1 VQGIRTIFKKE
12 LADQFTSYRFM
23 ILFALIA
30 MVSLITAY
38 MVGLNIK
45 QDLEGVAKPR
55 FVFLMLFT
63 SRGALFSLVQFVAFF
78 GPLIGL
84 ILGFDTINR
93 EKNEGTLSKVLSQ
106 PIYRDSVINGKFLA
120 GVTTITV
127 IMVSIVLVI
136 TGLGLNMVG
145 VVPGIEE
152 IWRIIIYL
160 VISIIYVSF
169 WLGVAILFSILFRS
183 IATSALAA
191 LAVWIF
197 FSFFVSL
204 GASVIANTMTP
215 EVREAQ
221 SPAHHEGIIRRA
233 QIQKAFTLVSPM
245 ELYTDAT
252 AAIIDPL
259 RKTTSSIIVM
269 GPLERISQARFSGP
283 LPLDQSIFVVLPYI
297 ISLIAITAI
306 CFAISYMVFM
316 RQEIRSL

>member
-1 VQGIRTIFKKE
+1 VGGVGTIFKKE
-12 LADQFTSYRFM
+12 LADHFSSYRFM

-45 QDLEGVAKPR
+45 QELEGIAKPR
-55 FVFLMLFT
+55 FIFLMLFT

-93 EKNEGTLSKVLSQ
+93 ERNEGTLSKLLSQ
-106 PIYRDSVINGKFLA
+106 PIYRDAVINGKFLA
-120 GVTTITV
+120 GVVTIA
-127 IMVSIVLVI
+127 IMVVSIVLVV
-136 TGLGLNMVG
+136 TGLGLRMVG
-145 VVPGIEE
+145 VVPGVEE
-152 IWRIIIYL
+152 AWRILTYL
-160 VISIIYVSF
+160 VVSIIYVSF

-204 GASVIANTMTP
+204 GASVVANAMRPEAGEETP
-215 EVREAQ
+215 ETIVRHARIQ
-221 SPAHHEGIIRRA
+221 RA
-233 QIQKAFTLVSPM
+233 FSLVSPM
-245 ELYTDAT
+245 ELYTGAT
-252 AAIIDPL
+252 ATIIDPTK
-259 RKTTSSIIVM
+259 KTTRSIVLM
-269 GPLERISQARFSGP
+269 GPMERLSLSRFSGP
-283 LPLDQSIFVVLPYI
+283 LPLGQSVLVVLPYI

-306 CFAISYMVFM
+306 CFAISYIVFL

>member
-1 VQGIRTIFKKE
+1 VGGVGTIFKKE
-12 LADQFTSYRFM
+12 LADHFSSYRFM

-45 QDLEGVAKPR
+45 QELEGIAKPR
-55 FVFLMLFT
+55 FIFLMLFT

-93 EKNEGTLSKVLSQ
+93 ERNEGTLSKLLSQ
-106 PIYRDSVINGKFLA
+106 PIYRDAVINGKFLA
-120 GVTTITV
+120 GVVTIA
-127 IMVSIVLVI
+127 IMVVSIVLVV
-136 TGLGLNMVG
+136 TGLGLRMVG
-145 VVPGIEE
+145 VVPGVEE
-152 IWRIIIYL
+152 AWRILIYL
-160 VISIIYVSF
+160 VVSIIYVSF

-204 GASVIANTMTP
+204 GASVVTNAMRPEAGEATP
-215 EVREAQ
+215 ETIVRHARIQ
-221 SPAHHEGIIRRA
+221 RA
-233 QIQKAFTLVSPM
+233 FSLVSPM
-245 ELYTDAT
+245 ELYTEAT
-252 AAIIDPL
+252 ATIIDPTK
-259 RKTTSSIIVM
+259 KTTRSIVLM
-269 GPLERISQARFSGP
+269 GPMEQLSLSRFSGP
-283 LPLDQSIFVVLPYI
+283 LPLGQSVLVVLPYI

-306 CFAISYMVFM
+306 CFAISYIVFL